1 MGDNSE
7 ESLSNHDIISSYFIG
22 PKSENM
28 PEFKANINAILD
40 EIVKTRDGYQPDDAE
55 FISTD
60 VRKKLKT
67 LNGNFQNAVKEAAKL
82 LGEHSIP
89 FWHPRYQGHMCTD
102 MTMPGLL
109 GYFMT
114 MIYNPN
120 NVAVEASPFT
130 TVVELKAGQQLCKMF
145 GYNTDEKATDLPLSW
160 GHITCDG
167 TVANLESVWVARN
180 LKFYPLTLYQAMKEG
195 PLGFI
200 ADTFQVTT
208 CVGEEKLFKDL
219 GVWELLNL
227 RSDEILGMGDALYRQ
242 FGVTS
247 KFLEEALRPFTIQ
260 TTGKDVLEREF
271 RIQKPIKYFLAQ
283 TRHYSWPKSGA
294 IAGIGS
300 ANIQGVELDMEG
312 RLSLDALERELNRCL
327 EERQAVYAV
336 VAIMGSTEEG
346 AVDRLH
352 DILAMRRRFQDRGLS
367 FLVHADAAWGGYFAS
382 MIPRHLMDSRMPS
395 EEGDGE
401 EAVGKVPSLPL
412 REDTLRD
419 MIALKETDSITVD
432 PHKAGY
438 IPYPAGS
445 LCYRDGRMRFLVT
458 WTSPYLTQGS
468 MENIGVYGV
477 EGSKPGAA
485 AMAAWMSNQTI
496 GLDPSGYGRLLGEA
510 AFTSARVR
518 PPFVYILN
526 YDSDLLK
533 LSAWYAAMHVRQPLD
548 NKGQRRYI
556 IIPFNPLPI
565 EKKGYHSLDP
575 EVDDRR
581 QVIFDTVINK
591 DNAHVS
597 QDTES
602 LTWLRQIGSDLNIN
616 AFAINWYREDGK
628 LNTDLEE
635 ANYLMRRVVNRL
647 SITKSSG
654 NPSKIPLFLT
664 STQFEPAL
672 YGQCAQNFMQRL
684 GLNACA
690 QDLWVVRNVVM
701 SPFPTDQDFIRKI
714 MEKLEEVIIDEV
726 KWCRKRNDPKSR
738 EIEFLLRGTDEVFLD
753 FQTSFHAATQ
763 RQQIILA
770 ANLEPTVKA
779 TYIGLKSQNRECD
792 FSFKSNKPQ
801 DLEGLIRSISEG
813 TKEKVAGHIEVR
825 GTKTPIDPIPCNVE
839 MTRVVKSR
847 PLNSANRDDHYPRH
861 FMPFYLYGSSTEY
874 HISHMLLQA
883 PNVNLSACDVKLSP
897 ELSEKV
903 SPELGKGLILTLTG
917 YREETMHPFP
927 QKNNDTVFTSDHFFF
942 RPERTFKVKVYQDP
956 KPNIANGPGLI
967 DNLGTPIARGEMT
980 LGNDVH
986 VDVEALNW
994 DPLEEVGLDVPWDSE
1009 LDKIQG
1015 VLNTGRRMVSAMATT
1030 SFRDSDGRRIP
1041 TGEDD
1046 TNLWDSEGE
1055 SISTGQATTS
1065 FRESEGPSD
1074 GRSVVS

>member
-1 MGDNSE
+1 
-7 ESLSNHDIISSYFIG
+7 
-22 PKSENM
+22 
-28 PEFKANINAILD
+28 
-40 EIVKTRDGYQPDDAE
+40 
-55 FISTD
+55 
-60 VRKKLKT
+60 
-67 LNGNFQNAVKEAAKL
+67 
-82 LGEHSIP
+82 
-89 FWHPRYQGHMCTD
+89 
-102 MTMPGLL
+102 
-109 GYFMT
+109 
-114 MIYNPN
+114 
-120 NVAVEASPFT
+120 
-130 TVVELKAGQQLCKMF
+130 
-145 GYNTDEKATDLPLSW
+145 
-160 GHITCDG
+160 
-167 TVANLESVWVARN
+167 
-180 LKFYPLTLYQAMKEG
+180 
-195 PLGFI
+195 
-200 ADTFQVTT
+200 
-208 CVGEEKLFKDL
+208 
-219 GVWELLNL
+219 
-227 RSDEILGMGDALYRQ
+227 
-242 FGVTS
+242 
-247 KFLEEALRPFTIQ
+247 
-260 TTGKDVLEREF
+260 
-271 RIQKPIKYFLAQ
+271 
-283 TRHYSWPKSGA
+283 
-294 IAGIGS
+294 
-300 ANIQGVELDMEG
+300 MEG

-526 YDSDLLK
+526 YDSDILK

-654 NPSKIPLFLT
+654 NPSKISLFLT

-1074 GRSVVS
+1074 GRSVVSGEAPPTRFR

>member
-1 MGDNSE
+1 
-7 ESLSNHDIISSYFIG
+7 
-22 PKSENM
+22 
-28 PEFKANINAILD
+28 
-40 EIVKTRDGYQPDDAE
+40 
-55 FISTD
+55 
-60 VRKKLKT
+60 
-67 LNGNFQNAVKEAAKL
+67 
-82 LGEHSIP
+82 
-89 FWHPRYQGHMCTD
+89 
-102 MTMPGLL
+102 
-109 GYFMT
+109 
-114 MIYNPN
+114 
-120 NVAVEASPFT
+120 
-130 TVVELKAGQQLCKMF
+130 
-145 GYNTDEKATDLPLSW
+145 
-160 GHITCDG
+160 
-167 TVANLESVWVARN
+167 
-180 LKFYPLTLYQAMKEG
+180 
-195 PLGFI
+195 
-200 ADTFQVTT
+200 
-208 CVGEEKLFKDL
+208 
-219 GVWELLNL
+219 
-227 RSDEILGMGDALYRQ
+227 
-242 FGVTS
+242 
-247 KFLEEALRPFTIQ
+247 
-260 TTGKDVLEREF
+260 
-271 RIQKPIKYFLAQ
+271 
-283 TRHYSWPKSGA
+283 
-294 IAGIGS
+294 
-300 ANIQGVELDMEG
+300 MEG

-367 FLVHADAAWGGYFAS
+367 FLVHADASWGGYFAS

-1074 GRSVVS
+1074 GRSVVSGEAPPTRFR

>member
-1 MGDNSE
+1 
-7 ESLSNHDIISSYFIG
+7 
-22 PKSENM
+22 
-28 PEFKANINAILD
+28 
-40 EIVKTRDGYQPDDAE
+40 
-55 FISTD
+55 
-60 VRKKLKT
+60 
-67 LNGNFQNAVKEAAKL
+67 
-82 LGEHSIP
+82 
-89 FWHPRYQGHMCTD
+89 

-145 GYNTDEKATDLPLSW
+145 GYNTDKKATDLPLSW

-167 TVANLESVWVARN
+167 TVANLESIWVARN

-242 FGVTS
+242 FGVTP

-271 RIQKPIKYFLAQ
+271 RIGKPIKYFLAQ
-283 TRHYSWPKSGA
+283 TRHYSWPKGGA

-312 RLSLDALERELNRCL
+312 RVSLDALERELNRCL

-382 MIPRHLMDSRMPS
+382 MIPRHMMDSRIPS

-510 AFTSARVR
+510 AFTSAR
-518 PPFVYILN
+518 
-526 YDSDLLK
+526 

-548 NKGQRRYI
+548 SNGKRRYI

-565 EKKGYHSLDP
+565 EKVGYHSLDP

-581 QVIFDTVINK
+581 KEIFETVIDK
-591 DNAHVS
+591 DNAQVS
-597 QDTES
+597 QDKES
-602 LTWLRQIGSDLNIN
+602 LNWLRQIGSDLNIN
-616 AFAINWYREDGK
+616 AFAINWYRSDGT

-654 NPSKIPLFLT
+654 NPSTIPLFLT

-701 SPFPTDQDFIRKI
+701 SPFPTDQDFIRTI
-714 MEKLEEVIIDEV
+714 MKELEEVIIEEV
-726 KWCRKRNDPKSR
+726 EWCRERNSPDDK
-738 EIEFLLRGTDEVFLD
+738 EVEFLLRGTDEVFLD

-770 ANLEPTVKA
+770 AQLDSDTEKEYINLKKKYRV
-779 TYIGLKSQNRECD
+779 
-792 FSFKSNKPQ
+792 Q
-801 DLEGLIRSISEG
+801 DIAFRSKDSENLEGL
-813 TKEKVAGHIEVR
+813 
-825 GTKTPIDPIPCNVE
+825 
-839 MTRVVKSR
+839 MTRIKNGDAVTVDGKIGAREGKEFIGRTIECSVRMNRIVKSR

-861 FMPFYLYGSSTEY
+861 FMPFYLYGSQDQY

-883 PNVNLSACDVKLSP
+883 PNVNLSACDVKLS
-897 ELSEKV
+897 EALSKTVRTRLSKGE
-903 SPELGKGLILTLTG
+903 GLILTLTG

-927 QKNNDTVFTSDHFFF
+927 QKNDDAVFTSDHFFF
-942 RPERTFKVKVYQDP
+942 RPEQTFQVKVYEDP
-956 KPNIANGPGLI
+956 KADIAQGPGLI
-967 DNLGTPIARGEMT
+967 DNLGAPIARGEMK

-994 DPLEEVGLDVPWDSE
+994 DPLEKVELDVPWDSE
-1009 LDKIQG
+1009 LDKIEG
-1015 VLNTGRRMVSAMATT
+1015 VLTTGRKMVSAMATT
-1030 SFRDSDGRRIP
+1030 SFRDS
-1041 TGEDD
+1041 
-1046 TNLWDSEGE
+1046 EGQP
-1055 SISTGQATTS
+1055 ISTGMATTS
-1065 FRESEGPSD
+1065 FRDSEGQSISTGMATTSFRD
-1074 GRSVVS
+1074 SEGRSISTGEATTGFR

>member
-1 MGDNSE
+1 
-7 ESLSNHDIISSYFIG
+7 
-22 PKSENM
+22 
-28 PEFKANINAILD
+28 
-40 EIVKTRDGYQPDDAE
+40 
-55 FISTD
+55 
-60 VRKKLKT
+60 
-67 LNGNFQNAVKEAAKL
+67 
-82 LGEHSIP
+82 
-89 FWHPRYQGHMCTD
+89 
-102 MTMPGLL
+102 
-109 GYFMT
+109 
-114 MIYNPN
+114 
-120 NVAVEASPFT
+120 
-130 TVVELKAGQQLCKMF
+130 
-145 GYNTDEKATDLPLSW
+145 
-160 GHITCDG
+160 
-167 TVANLESVWVARN
+167 
-180 LKFYPLTLYQAMKEG
+180 
-195 PLGFI
+195 
-200 ADTFQVTT
+200 
-208 CVGEEKLFKDL
+208 
-219 GVWELLNL
+219 
-227 RSDEILGMGDALYRQ
+227 
-242 FGVTS
+242 
-247 KFLEEALRPFTIQ
+247 
-260 TTGKDVLEREF
+260 
-271 RIQKPIKYFLAQ
+271 
-283 TRHYSWPKSGA
+283 
-294 IAGIGS
+294 
-300 ANIQGVELDMEG
+300 MEG

-701 SPFPTDQDFIRKI
+701 SPFPTDQDFICKI

-1030 SFRDSDGRRIP
+1030 SFRDSDG
-1041 TGEDD
+1041 
-1046 TNLWDSEGE
+1046 E

-1074 GRSVVS
+1074 GRSVVSGEAPPTRFR

>member
-1 MGDNSE
+1 
-7 ESLSNHDIISSYFIG
+7 
-22 PKSENM
+22 
-28 PEFKANINAILD
+28 
-40 EIVKTRDGYQPDDAE
+40 
-55 FISTD
+55 
-60 VRKKLKT
+60 
-67 LNGNFQNAVKEAAKL
+67 
-82 LGEHSIP
+82 
-89 FWHPRYQGHMCTD
+89 
-102 MTMPGLL
+102 MPGLL

-130 TVVELKAGQQLCKMF
+130 TVVELKAGKQLCKMF
-145 GYNTDEKATDLPLSW
+145 GYNTDDKAKDLPLSW

-167 TVANLESVWVARN
+167 TVANLESIWVARN

-200 ADTFQVTT
+200 ANTFQVTT

-227 RSDEILGMGDALYRQ
+227 RSEEILGMGDALYKQ

-271 RIQKPIKYFLAQ
+271 RIEKPAKYFLAQ

-382 MIPRHLMDSRMPS
+382 MIPRHLMDSRVPS

-496 GLDPSGYGRLLGEA
+496 GLDPAGYGRLLGEA
-510 AFTSARVR
+510 AFTSAR
-518 PPFVYILN
+518 
-526 YDSDLLK
+526 
-533 LSAWYAAMHVRQPLD
+533 LSAWYAAMHVRQPGY
-548 NKGQRRYI
+548 KEGKPRYI

-565 EKKGYHSLDP
+565 EKRGHHSLDP
-575 EVDDRR
+575 EVDKRR
-581 QVIFDTVINK
+581 EEIFDTVINK
-591 DNAHVS
+591 DNAQVS
-597 QDTES
+597 QDKAAMS
-602 LTWLRQIGSDLNIN
+602 WLRDIGSDLNIN
-616 AFAINWYREDGK
+616 AFAINWYREDGT

-647 SITKSSG
+647 SITKTSG
-654 NPSKIPLFLT
+654 KPSEIPLFLT

-672 YGQCAQNFMQRL
+672 YGQCAQNFMRRL

-690 QDLWVVRNVVM
+690 QDLWVIRNVVM

-726 KWCRKRNDPKSR
+726 EWCRKRNDPNSKPV
-738 EIEFLLRGTDEVFLD
+738 EFLLRGTDEVFLD

-770 ANLEPTVKA
+770 ADLGDAKEDYIKLKKKYPMQDIAFRSTDREDIKDLMTTISDGETLTVHGK
-779 TYIGLKSQNRECD
+779 IGAREGQEFIGRTIEC
-792 FSFKSNKPQ
+792 SVKM
-801 DLEGLIRSISEG
+801 IRI
-813 TKEKVAGHIEVR
+813 
-825 GTKTPIDPIPCNVE
+825 
-839 MTRVVKSR
+839 VKSR

-861 FMPFYLYGSSTEY
+861 FMPFYLYGSQDQY

-883 PNVNLSACDVKLSP
+883 PNVNLSACDVKLS
-897 ELSEKV
+897 EALSKTV
-903 SPELGKGLILTLTG
+903 RTRLGKREGLILTLTG

-927 QKNNDTVFTSDHFFF
+927 QKNDDAVLNSDHFFF
-942 RPERTFKVKVYQDP
+942 RPERTFKVKVYEDP
-956 KPNIANGPGLI
+956 KPDIAHGPGLI

-994 DPLEEVGLDVPWDSE
+994 DPLEKVELDVPWDSE
-1009 LDKIQG
+1009 LDKIEG
-1015 VLNTGRRMVSAMATT
+1015 VLTTGRKMVSAMATT
-1030 SFRDSDGRRIP
+1030 SFRV
-1041 TGEDD
+1041 
-1046 TNLWDSEGE
+1046 
-1055 SISTGQATTS
+1055 
-1065 FRESEGPSD
+1065 SEGPSD
-1074 GRSVVS
+1074 GRSVVSGEAPSTSFRESERASGEASTRFR

>member
-1 MGDNSE
+1 
-7 ESLSNHDIISSYFIG
+7 
-22 PKSENM
+22 
-28 PEFKANINAILD
+28 
-40 EIVKTRDGYQPDDAE
+40 
-55 FISTD
+55 
-60 VRKKLKT
+60 
-67 LNGNFQNAVKEAAKL
+67 
-82 LGEHSIP
+82 
-89 FWHPRYQGHMCTD
+89 

-510 AFTSARVR
+510 AFTSAR
-518 PPFVYILN
+518 
-526 YDSDLLK
+526 

-581 QVIFDTVINK
+581 QVIFDT
-591 DNAHVS
+591 
-597 QDTES
+597 
-602 LTWLRQIGSDLNIN
+602 IGSDLNIN

-1041 TGEDD
+1041 TE
-1046 TNLWDSEGE
+1046 T
-1055 SISTGQATTS
+1055 
-1065 FRESEGPSD
+1065 
-1074 GRSVVS
+1074 

>member
-1 MGDNSE
+1 MADNSD

-28 PEFKANINAILD
+28 PEFKTNINTILD

-145 GYNTDEKATDLPLSW
+145 GYNTAEKATDLPLSW

-167 TVANLESVWVARN
+167 TVANLESIWVARN

-401 EAVGKVPSLPL
+401 EAVGNVPSLPL

-510 AFTSARVR
+510 AFTSAR
-518 PPFVYILN
+518 
-526 YDSDLLK
+526 

-792 FSFKSNKPQ
+792 FSFKSNTPQ

-861 FMPFYLYGSSTEY
+861 FMPFYLYGSPKEY

-1055 SISTGQATTS
+1055 SISTGQATTTS
-1065 FRESEGPSD
+1065 RESEGPSD
-1074 GRSVVS
+1074 GRSVVSGEAPPTRFR

>member
-1 MGDNSE
+1 MGDNSVPKI
-7 ESLSNHDIISSYFIG
+7 SNHDIISSYFIG

-28 PEFKANINAILD
+28 FLFKENISAILD
-40 EIVKTRDGYQPDDAE
+40 QIVKTRNDYQPDDTE
-55 FISTD
+55 IFIPQD
-60 VRKKLKT
+60 VQERVKPISE
-67 LNGNFQNAVKEAAKL
+67 NFHNAVKKAAEL
-82 LGEHSIP
+82 LGRHSIP

-102 MTMPGLL
+102 MAMPGLL

-130 TVVELKAGQQLCKMF
+130 TVVELRVGKQLCEMF
-145 GYNTDEKATDLPLSW
+145 GYNIDETIKDLPLSW

-167 TVANLESVWVARN
+167 TVANLESIWVARN

-227 RSDEILGMGDALYRQ
+227 QPDVILGIGDALYKQ
-242 FGVTS
+242 FGVTA
-247 KFLEEALRPFTIQ
+247 KFLEEALKPFTIQ

-271 RIQKPIKYFLAQ
+271 RITKPAKYFLAQ
-283 TRHYSWPKSGA
+283 TRHYSWPKGGA

-312 RLSLDALERELNRCL
+312 RISLDALERELNRCL

-336 VAIMGSTEEG
+336 VAVIGTTEEG
-346 AVDRLH
+346 GVDRLH

-382 MIPRHLMDSRMPS
+382 MIPRSMMDSRKPI
-395 EEGDGE
+395 EEKDGD
-401 EAVGKVPSLPL
+401 EAVDKVPSLPL

-419 MIALKETDSITVD
+419 MIALKEADTITVD

-496 GLDPSGYGRLLGEA
+496 GLSPTGYGRLLGEA
-510 AFTSARVR
+510 AFTSAR
-518 PPFVYILN
+518 
-526 YDSDLLK
+526 

-548 NKGQRRYI
+548 SNGKPYYI
-556 IIPFNPLPI
+556 IIPFNRLPI
-565 EKKGYHSLDP
+565 EKKGYGSLDP
-575 EVDDRR
+575 VVEKRR
-581 QVIFDTVINK
+581 QAIFDKVINK
-591 DNAHVS
+591 NNAEIS
-597 QDTES
+597 QDQDS
-602 LTWLRQIGSDLNIN
+602 LNWLREVGSDLNIN
-616 AFAINWYREDGK
+616 AFGINWYRSDGT
-628 LNTDLEE
+628 LNDELEE

-654 NPSKIPLFLT
+654 KPSEIPLFLT
-664 STQFEPAL
+664 STQFEPAM

-684 GLNACA
+684 GLTPCA
-690 QDLWVVRNVVM
+690 QDLWVLRNVVM
-701 SPFPTDQDFIRKI
+701 SPFPTDQDFIRTI
-714 MEKLEEVIIDEV
+714 MLKLQEVIIEEV
-726 KWCRKRNDPKSR
+726 EECRKRNSLENK
-738 EIEFLLRGTDEVFLD
+738 ELEFLVRGTDDIFLD
-753 FQTSFHAATQ
+753 FQTSFHRATQ

-770 ANLEPTVKA
+770 ARLEPKIKGSYTS
-779 TYIGLKSQNRECD
+779 LKDSYPKHDIAFLSDE
-792 FSFKSNKPQ
+792 PWH
-801 DLEGLIRSISEG
+801 LEGLITRIKNGEAVKIDGKLGPRRAGGFIESIQCS
-813 TKEKVAGHIEVR
+813 
-825 GTKTPIDPIPCNVE
+825 VE
-839 MTRVVKSR
+839 TVRVVKSR

-861 FMPFYLYGSSTEY
+861 FMPFYLYGSQEQH
-874 HISHMLLQA
+874 HIAHMLLQA
-883 PNVNLSACDVKLSP
+883 PNVSLSACDVKFNKALS
-897 ELSEKV
+897 KAV
-903 SPELGKGLILTLTG
+903 GARLGKSEGLILTLTD

-927 QKNNDTVFTSDHFFF
+927 PKNDDHVLMSDDFFF
-942 RPERTFKVKVYQDP
+942 RPKQKFKVKVYEDP
-956 KPNIANGPGLI
+956 KEDIAEGPGLI
-967 DNLGTPIARGEMT
+967 DSLRTPIAQGTMT
-980 LGNDVH
+980 LGEDVH
-986 VDVEALNW
+986 VDVETLNE
-994 DPLEEVGLDVPWDSE
+994 DPLEKVELDIPWDSE
-1009 LDKIQG
+1009 LDEIKD
-1015 VLNTGRRMVSAMATT
+1015 VLSAGRTLVSRMAKT
-1030 SFRDSDGRRIP
+1030 SFR
-1041 TGEDD
+1041 
-1046 TNLWDSEGE
+1046 
-1055 SISTGQATTS
+1055 
-1065 FRESEGPSD
+1065 
-1074 GRSVVS
+1074 

>member
-1 MGDNSE
+1 
-7 ESLSNHDIISSYFIG
+7 
-22 PKSENM
+22 
-28 PEFKANINAILD
+28 
-40 EIVKTRDGYQPDDAE
+40 
-55 FISTD
+55 
-60 VRKKLKT
+60 
-67 LNGNFQNAVKEAAKL
+67 
-82 LGEHSIP
+82 
-89 FWHPRYQGHMCTD
+89 
-102 MTMPGLL
+102 
-109 GYFMT
+109 
-114 MIYNPN
+114 
-120 NVAVEASPFT
+120 
-130 TVVELKAGQQLCKMF
+130 
-145 GYNTDEKATDLPLSW
+145 
-160 GHITCDG
+160 
-167 TVANLESVWVARN
+167 
-180 LKFYPLTLYQAMKEG
+180 
-195 PLGFI
+195 
-200 ADTFQVTT
+200 
-208 CVGEEKLFKDL
+208 
-219 GVWELLNL
+219 
-227 RSDEILGMGDALYRQ
+227 
-242 FGVTS
+242 
-247 KFLEEALRPFTIQ
+247 
-260 TTGKDVLEREF
+260 
-271 RIQKPIKYFLAQ
+271 
-283 TRHYSWPKSGA
+283 
-294 IAGIGS
+294 
-300 ANIQGVELDMEG
+300 MEG

-526 YDSDLLK
+526 YDSDILK

-635 ANYLMRRVVNRL
+635 ANYLMRRVVKRL

-654 NPSKIPLFLT
+654 NPSKISLFLT

-1074 GRSVVS
+1074 GRSVVSGEAPPTRFR

>member
-1 MGDNSE
+1 
-7 ESLSNHDIISSYFIG
+7 
-22 PKSENM
+22 
-28 PEFKANINAILD
+28 
-40 EIVKTRDGYQPDDAE
+40 
-55 FISTD
+55 
-60 VRKKLKT
+60 
-67 LNGNFQNAVKEAAKL
+67 
-82 LGEHSIP
+82 
-89 FWHPRYQGHMCTD
+89 

-130 TVVELKAGQQLCKMF
+130 TVVELKAGKQLCEMF
-145 GYNTDEKATDLPLSW
+145 GYNIDEQATDLPLSW

-167 TVANLESVWVARN
+167 TVANLESIWVARN
-180 LKFYPLTLYQAMKEG
+180 LKFYPLTVYQAMKEG

-227 RSDEILGMGDALYRQ
+227 RSDDVLGMGDALYRQ
-242 FGVTS
+242 FGITP
-247 KFLEEALRPFTIQ
+247 KFLEEALTPFTIQ

-271 RIQKPIKYFLAQ
+271 RIEKPAKYFLAQ
-283 TRHYSWPKSGA
+283 TRHYSWPKGGA

-312 RLSLDALERELNRCL
+312 RISLDALERELNRCL

-352 DILAMRRRFQDRGLS
+352 EILAMRRRFQDRGLS

-382 MIPRHLMDSRMPS
+382 MIPRPMMDSRMPS

-401 EAVGKVPSLPL
+401 EALDKVPSLPL

-419 MIALKETDSITVD
+419 MIALKEADSITVD

-458 WTSPYLTQGS
+458 WTAPVLTQGS
-468 MENIGVYGV
+468 MDNIGVYGV

-496 GLDPSGYGRLLGEA
+496 GLNPTGYGRLLGEA
-510 AFTSARVR
+510 AFTSAR
-518 PPFVYILN
+518 
-526 YDSDLLK
+526 
-533 LSAWYAAMHVRQPLD
+533 LSSWYAAMHVRQPLD
-548 NKGQRRYI
+548 NNQRRRYI
-556 IIPFNPLPI
+556 IIPFNRLPI
-565 EKKGYHSLDP
+565 EKKGYGSLDP
-575 EVDDRR
+575 KVDERR
-581 QVIFDTVINK
+581 EEIFKTV
-591 DNAHVS
+591 
-597 QDTES
+597 
-602 LTWLRQIGSDLNIN
+602 GSDLNIN
-616 AFAINWYREDGK
+616 AFAINWYRADGT
-628 LNTDLEE
+628 LNTELEE

-654 NPSKIPLFLT
+654 KPSEIPMFLT
-664 STQFEPAL
+664 STQFEPAM
-672 YGQCAQNFMQRL
+672 YGQCAQNFMRRL
-684 GLNACA
+684 GLDACA
-690 QDLWVVRNVVM
+690 QNLWVMRNVVM
-701 SPFPTDQDFIRKI
+701 SPFPTDRDFIRTI
-714 MEKLEEVIIDEV
+714 MKKLEEVIIEEVDE
-726 KWCRKRNDPKSR
+726 CRKRNSSDNKQV
-738 EIEFLLRGTDEVFLD
+738 EFLLRGTDEVFLD

-770 ANLEPTVKA
+770 AQLGPEAKKHYINLKKNYPK
-779 TYIGLKSQNRECD
+779 
-792 FSFKSNKPQ
+792 Q
-801 DLEGLIRSISEG
+801 DIAFRSKDPEHLEGL
-813 TKEKVAGHIEVR
+813 
-825 GTKTPIDPIPCNVE
+825 
-839 MTRVVKSR
+839 MTRINNGEAATVHGAIGVRDGEQFIGRTIECSVDMVRIVKSR

-861 FMPFYLYGSSTEY
+861 FMPFYLYGSQNQY

-883 PNVNLSACDVKLSP
+883 PNVNLSACDVKLN
-897 ELSEKV
+897 EALSNAV
-903 SPELGKGLILTLTG
+903 RSRLGKGEGLILTLTG

-927 QKNNDTVFTSDHFFF
+927 QKNEDPVLMDDDFFF
-942 RPERTFKVKVYQDP
+942 RPGQTFKVKVYEDP
-956 KPNIANGPGLI
+956 KANIAQGPGLI

-980 LGNDVH
+980 LGEDVH

-994 DPLEEVGLDVPWDSE
+994 DPLEKVELDVPWDSE
-1009 LDKIQG
+1009 LDEIKH
-1015 VLNTGRRMVSAMATT
+1015 VLSVGQNMVSAMATT
-1030 SFRDSDGRRIP
+1030 SFR
-1041 TGEDD
+1041 
-1046 TNLWDSEGE
+1046 E
-1055 SISTGQATTS
+1055 SK
-1065 FRESEGPSD
+1065 GPSD
-1074 GRSVVS
+1074 ERTIRGMCLA